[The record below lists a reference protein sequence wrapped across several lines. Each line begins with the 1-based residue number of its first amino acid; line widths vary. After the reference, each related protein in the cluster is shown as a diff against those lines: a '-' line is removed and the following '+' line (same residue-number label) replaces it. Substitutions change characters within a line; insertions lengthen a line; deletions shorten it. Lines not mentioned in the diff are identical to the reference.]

1 MEVAGGG
8 AEAAVPEQDL
18 DSAEVGTGL
27 EQVSGE
33 AVPQGVQMDVLAQA
47 RGRQGT
53 LADHGVMRLDEV
65 RRMEQIPMLGTGKTD
80 YKQLRALILEGTAG
94 HAR

>member
-1 MEVAGGG
+1 
-8 AEAAVPEQDL
+8 
-18 DSAEVGTGL
+18 
-27 EQVSGE
+27 
-33 AVPQGVQMDVLAQA
+33 MDVLAQA